1 MGNVF
6 DFDDDLSYDT
16 RKQYTSIEGAKQGF
30 IREYS
35 FNMVSDLFL
44 ALPLEKQ
51 KLWVKEIQQ
60 ALMAGIEYGIELA
73 NDERYK

>member
-1 MGNVF
+1 MTAKEARIEAVWNSIP
-6 DFDDDLSYDT
+6 D
-16 RKQYTSIEGAKQGF
+16 SIEGAKQGF

-51 KLWVKEIQQ
+51 QLWVKEIQQ
-60 ALMAGIEYGIELA
+60 ALMAGIEYGIELS
-73 NDERYK
+73 NDERYKQL

>member
-1 MGNVF
+1 MENTF
-6 DFDDDLSYDT
+6 DFEDDLSYDV
-16 RKQYTSIEGAKQGF
+16 RKQYASIEGAKQGF

-51 KLWVKEIQQ
+51 QLWVKEIQQ
-60 ALMAGIEYGIELA
+60 ALMAGIEYGIQLS